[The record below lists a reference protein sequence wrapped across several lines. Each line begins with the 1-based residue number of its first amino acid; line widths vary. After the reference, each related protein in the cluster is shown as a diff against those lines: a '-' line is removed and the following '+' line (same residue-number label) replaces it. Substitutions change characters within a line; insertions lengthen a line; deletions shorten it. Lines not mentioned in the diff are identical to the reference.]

1 MRTST
6 TREEFEKAALP
17 LMPAVYRFARRLAGS
32 DADAMDLVQDAYL
45 RAFRTRDA
53 FTPGT
58 NARAWLFQILY
69 SVFVNRY
76 RSAQREPAVV
86 SLDEPEE
93 LAAPAAS
100 EPEADVL
107 RCRAPEVEAAF
118 GALPE
123 PYRAAVALVD
133 LEELS
138 YEEAA
143 AALACPVGTLRSR
156 LFRGRRQ
163 LAVSLQDYARR
174 SGYLTERPKP

>member
-1 MRTST
+1 VPPAN

-17 LMPAVYRFARRLAGS
+17 LLPAAYRFARRLAGS
-32 DADAMDLVQDAYL
+32 DADAMDLVQEAYL

-69 SVFVNRY
+69 SVFVNTY
-76 RSAQREPAVV
+76 RSSRREPTVV
-86 SLDEPEE
+86 SLDTPDE
-93 LAAPAAS
+93 LAAPAADD
-100 EPEADVL
+100 PAADSL
-107 RCRAPEVEAAF
+107 RCSAPEVEAAF

-123 PYRAAVALVD
+123 PYRSAVALVD

-143 AALACPVGTLRSR
+143 AALSCPVGTLRSR

-163 LAVSLQDYARR
+163 LAASLRDYALR
-174 SGYLTERPKP
+174 SGYLKERSRP